1 MKENRRTTGRKAV
14 SLLLAFALLIGVLPI
29 RVFAQGGVDTVVQA
43 LQEFNTSVVGNRLII
58 KPQGSTVT
66 VTATQGQ
73 VDFEGKTLNL
83 TIPEGVTVD
92 WKATVSSSTFY
103 TLIKMSEESRGTFRL
118 TAGGKITA
126 GTSGNG
132 IEVLGGNL
140 ELSGG
145 TIDAGGSDATGIS
158 VKGSNSRFTFLSG
171 TVIMDPSAMGLK
183 ISKGGTAEING
194 GEILCSRANAKAI
207 IVENNSKLTISG
219 GKIVLHNTGQALF
232 SYDGTVEINGG
243 QILCAANGAKAIV
256 MEKAN
261 LTISDGLIRCDS
273 ENTIELSNQSNVN
286 ISGGMIRNSGE
297 SSGKYVLK
305 ADAGSSVSI
314 TGGSIKGN
322 VDGLTAAN
330 LTNGAGKSVYKVTL
344 EGLQSA
350 GSTTVE
356 LLSPQG
362 YGVKGI
368 DLITDDKLYFYVPAG
383 KTEFKLNVG
392 SKTYH
397 GKVDVKENHNNTVT
411 MSDKYIKIT
420 KQPESFI
427 TKAYAP
433 NLEITLKV
441 QATCENP
448 ITYQWY
454 SKSLGGDFEPIQ
466 GATSSTLTLRGLNMG
481 TTAYYC
487 LLNASGAAEV
497 QTETSGV
504 NITKASY
511 DGQTTGN
518 KFVKSDQVENVS
530 YTLPTLPQ
538 GMSWGAVTVG
548 GTAALIDGAP
558 TVSGNVLS
566 FKTTAQAANTSATI
580 KVIANGGVNYHN
592 SNFVLTV
599 TAKDKTA
606 VEIKGLTAKNAT
618 YDGKPQRGYS
628 GTAQTAP
635 YSGTLEYKYKGRN
648 GTNYAES
655 AEAPTAAGEYTVT
668 ISVPSTDTNYAGFVS
683 LDFTIAK
690 RKIRVKADNKSMIKG
705 QALPPLTYTVAGQ
718 VSGETALDGSQPQLS
733 TTADGKT
740 QGTFDVNVD
749 MTGVSYTANYEADN
763 PAFEKGT
770 LTVRISTPFQ
780 PIYEISVSPTEW
792 DFGRVL
798 QNEPQKEKEFV
809 VRNTGNQS
817 LGSLS
822 LNLSGEDADKF
833 ELSERSIERLHL
845 YGHSVIKVT
854 LQRGL
859 PIGVYRANLE
869 IQGSPQISKRIP
881 LQFEVVSFP
890 IEGEYMEWE
899 MRTEVPLTKEWNIK
913 FNKKLDKTT
922 VMEENVFLVSAEDL
936 NTKILSNIRL
946 SEDGTIVHIR
956 PKQPLD
962 GGKKYFLII
971 QKIKGESGTLLRK
984 NIVMPFKTV

>member
-29 RVFAQGGVDTVVQA
+29 RVFAQSGVDMVVQT
-43 LQEFNTSVVGNRLII
+43 LQGFNVNVGNRLII
-58 KPQGSTVT
+58 TPQGSTVT
-66 VTATQGQ
+66 VTATQ
-73 VDFEGKTLNL
+73 DFVSFEEKTLKL

-92 WKATVSSSTFY
+92 WKATVSNSTFH
-103 TLIKMSEESRGTFRL
+103 TLIEMSEESRGTFRL
-118 TAGGKITA
+118 TAGKIIA
-126 GTSGNG
+126 GNSGNG
-132 IEVLGGNL
+132 IKVFGGNF

-145 TIDAGGSDATGIS
+145 VIDAGDRDSTGIW
-158 VKGSNSRFTFLSG
+158 VQGPNSRFTFSSG
-171 TVIMDPSAMGLK
+171 TVTMDPNAQGLK
-183 ISKGGTAEING
+183 ISNGGTAEING
-194 GEILCSRANAKAI
+194 GQILCSKANAQAI
-207 IVENNSKLTISG
+207 LVDGRSKLTISG
-219 GKIVLHNTGQALF
+219 GNIVLQSTGQALKI
-232 SYDGTVEINGG
+232 SNQGTAHIKGG
-243 QILCAANGAKAIV
+243 QILCSLAGAKAIV
-256 MEKAN
+256 MDNGN
-261 LTISDGLIRCDS
+261 LTISDGLIRCDN

-286 ISGGMIRNSGE
+286 ISGGMIRNSGIRPD
-297 SSGKYVLK
+297 KFVLK
-305 ADAGSSVSI
+305 ASNDSSVTV

-344 EGLQSA
+344 EGLRPA
-350 GSTTVE
+350 DLYTVE

-368 DLITDDKLYFYVPAG
+368 DLRTDDKLYFYVPAG

-392 SKTYH
+392 SKTYY
-397 GKVDVKENHNNTVT
+397 GKVDVKERHNNTVT

-420 KQPESFI
+420 KQPESLT

-433 NLEITLKV
+433 NLKITLQVK
-441 QATCENP
+441 AMCENP

-454 SKSLGGDFEPIQ
+454 SKSQGGNFEAIQ
-466 GATSSTLTLRGLNMG
+466 GEKSSTLTLRNLDVGR
-481 TTAYYC
+481 TAYHC

-497 QTETSGV
+497 ETETSVV

-566 FKTTAQAANTSATI
+566 FKTTAKAANTSATI
-580 KVIANGGVNYHN
+580 KVIANGGVNYHD
-592 SNFVLTV
+592 SDFTLTV

-606 VEIKGLTAKNAT
+606 VEIKGLTAKNAI
-618 YDGKPQRGYS
+618 YNGQPQRGYS

-635 YSGTLEYKYKGRN
+635 YSGALEYKYEGRN
-648 GTNYAES
+648 ATNYAGS
-655 AEAPTAAGEYTVT
+655 AEAPTDAGEYTVT
-668 ISVPSTDTNYAGFVS
+668 VSVPSTDTNYAGSVS
-683 LDFTIAK
+683 FDFTIAK
-690 RKIRVKADNKSMIKG
+690 RKVRVKADNKSMIKG

-718 VSGETALDGSQPQLS
+718 VSGETALNGSQPQLS
-733 TTADGKT
+733 TTADGNT
-740 QGTFDVNVD
+740 PGTFDVNVD
-749 MTGVSYTANYEADN
+749 MAGVGYTANYEADN

-770 LTVRISTPFQ
+770 LTVKIPTPFQ
-780 PIYEISVSPTEW
+780 PRYEISVSPTEW

-817 LGSLS
+817 LRSLS

-833 ELSERSIERLHL
+833 ELSERSIERLEV
-845 YGHSVIKVT
+845 YGQSVIKVS

-869 IQGSPQISKRIP
+869 IQGSPRISERIP

-899 MRTEVPLTKEWNIK
+899 MKTEVPLTKEWNIK

-936 NTKILSNIRL
+936 NTKILANIRI